1 MIKYA
6 FPIVMLMS
14 LFAGACRKPTAPEYV
29 GVENISVRSFSL
41 QETKL
46 GINVKMFNPNKQRL
60 QIKSADLD
68 LFVNDELLGHSI
80 LDSIIDIPKR
90 DTFFI
95 PLTVNIKTL
104 GTAARMI
111 QSLAD
116 TSVMLKVT
124 GMARLGKSGVFV
136 NYPINYQGKQNL
148 AR

>member
-1 MIKYA
+1 MARIV
-6 FPIVMLMS
+6 FPILSVVLLS
-14 LFAGACRKPTAPEYV
+14 VLSCKKPTAPEYV
-29 GVENISVRSFSL
+29 GVENIEVKSFSL
-41 QETKL
+41 QETML
-46 GINVKMFNPNKQRL
+46 GIRVKMFNPNRQKL

-80 LDSIIDIPKR
+80 LDSVINIPKL

-95 PLTVNIKTL
+95 PLSVNIKTL
-104 GTAARMI
+104 GTAARMV

-124 GMARLGKSGVFV
+124 GTARLGKSGVFL

-148 AR
+148 GR